1 MKVLVT
7 FALESE
13 FGPWR
18 ASRKFSARRWGSA
31 DVWFTNIGHAEV
43 GVLIT
48 ALGPSRARL
57 ESAKIVWGDFDPL
70 NFCVSA
76 GLAGAL
82 RSNYR
87 LAQVLV
93 ARDVF
98 AKITPPDTNSQS
110 FPSSEALVAF
120 AAESGATI
128 VDRFYCTPR
137 VIVRAEEKR
146 LLGASADAVEMESF
160 GVLQQAR
167 EFGVPAVAIRAISDA
182 VNQTLPLDFNLALT
196 PEGRLSTAR
205 ILAQLA
211 AQPHALPG
219 LIRLGRQSK
228 QAARSLCEFLD
239 AFVLKVAE
247 TGRPLESKVS
257 AASHRT

>member
-13 FGPWR
+13 FAPWR
-18 ASRKFSARRWGSA
+18 ASRNFKSGRWGSA
-31 DVWFTNIGHAEV
+31 DVRFTTIGHAQV

-76 GLAGAL
+76 GLAGSL
-82 RSNYR
+82 RTNHGVG
-87 LAQVLV
+87 QVLV
-93 ARDVF
+93 ARNVF
-98 AKITPPDTNSQS
+98 AKITPLDTSSQS

-120 AAESGATI
+120 ATECGATP

-137 VIVRAEEKR
+137 VIVRAEEKK

-167 EFGVPAVAIRAISDA
+167 EFGVPAVAIRSISDA

-196 PEGRLSTAR
+196 SEGRLSTAR

-211 AQPHALPG
+211 IQPYALPG
-219 LIRLGRQSK
+219 LMRLGRQSK
-228 QAARSLCEFLD
+228 QAAQSLCEFLD
-239 AFVLKVAE
+239 AFILKVAE

-257 AASHRT
+257 AASQST